1 MWQTMRVS
9 DKQNR
14 QGPFPRT
21 LKQQTRKQ
29 SEKPPVTAEW
39 GGADNDRSTRKGL
52 SEKMKFKLGVAWQ
65 EEASPA
71 KPGGENSRV
80 REQLA
85 PQC

>member
-1 MWQTMRVS
+1 M
-9 DKQNR
+9 
-14 QGPFPRT
+14 
-21 LKQQTRKQ
+21 
-29 SEKPPVTAEW
+29 TAEW
-39 GGADNDRSTRKGL
+39 GEAHNDRLTRKGL

-85 PQC
+85 PQCYGRKRPGAFKNITGSGQ